1 MNATRLR
8 VLLVIAL
15 AVVLQMAVL
24 DEVRPAGVHPELLL
38 LVGVCAGLTAGP
50 ERGAVVGFLAGL
62 AADLFLP
69 TPMGLSA
76 LTYCLVAFAV
86 GSLQSGILRATWW
99 IPVATALAAS
109 AAGIV
114 LYALVGAMV
123 GQSQLLEPRRLLVIA
138 SMVALMNA
146 LLAPPATKV
155 VSWSLRPLAPERAY
169 AA

>member
-1 MNATRLR
+1 MKGTRLR
-8 VLLVIAL
+8 VLVVIAL
-15 AVVLQMAVL
+15 AAVAQVAVL
-24 DEVRPAGVHPELLL
+24 GDVRPAGVHPELLL
-38 LVGVCAGLTAGP
+38 LVAVCAGLASGP

-109 AAGIV
+109 AAGTV

-123 GQSQLLEPRRLLVIA
+123 GQNQLLEPRRLAVIA

-146 LLAPPATKV
+146 LLTPAATRI
-155 VSWSLRPLAPERAY
+155 VSWSLRPTERAY
-169 AA
+169 AG

>member
-1 MNATRLR
+1 VKGTRLR
-8 VLLVIAL
+8 VLVVIAL
-15 AVVLQMAVL
+15 ATVAQVAVL
-24 DEVRPAGVHPELLL
+24 GDVRPAGVHPELLL
-38 LVGVCAGLTAGP
+38 LVAVCAGLASGP

-109 AAGIV
+109 AAGTV

-123 GQSQLLEPRRLLVIA
+123 GQNQLLEPRRLAVIA

-146 LLAPPATKV
+146 LLTPAATRI
-155 VSWSLRPLAPERAY
+155 VSWSLRPTERAY
-169 AA
+169 AG

>member
-1 MNATRLR
+1 MKGTRLR
-8 VLLVIAL
+8 VLVVIAL
-15 AVVLQMAVL
+15 ATVAQVAVL
-24 DEVRPAGVHPELLL
+24 GDVRPAGVHPELLL
-38 LVGVCAGLTAGP
+38 LVAVCAGLASGP

-109 AAGIV
+109 AAGTV

-123 GQSQLLEPRRLLVIA
+123 GQNQLLEPRRLAVIA

-146 LLAPPATKV
+146 LLTPAATRI
-155 VSWSLRPLAPERAY
+155 VSWSLRPTERAY
-169 AA
+169 AG